1 MDQDYI
7 PNYAVNIHVPEEADL
22 KYEGEVI
29 DATAEATWDFIEQTR
44 NAEGYD
50 YYVHG
55 HPGVAIEVHLPSYYE
70 GAENVEIVRD
80 MDDLEISPED
90 VETENKTV
98 NVHID
103 TPDIVEDVKAPGV
116 PGVPNGV
123 PGVPNVNINAPGV
136 PNVNVHI

>member
-1 MDQDYI
+1 MG
-7 PNYAVNIHVPEEADL
+7 VPEEADL

-29 DATAEATWDFIEQTR
+29 DATAEATKDFIEQTR

-55 HPGVAIEVHLPSYYE
+55 HPGVAIEFHLPSYYE
-70 GAENVEIVRD
+70 EAKNVEIVRD

-116 PGVPNGV
+116 PGVPN
-123 PGVPNVNINAPGV
+123 VNINAPGV
-136 PNVNVHI
+136 PNVNVHIN

>member
-1 MDQDYI
+1 MG
-7 PNYAVNIHVPEEADL
+7 VPEEADL

-29 DATAEATWDFIEQTR
+29 DATAEATKDFIEQTR

-80 MDDLEISPED
+80 MDDLEIFPEN
-90 VETENKTV
+90 VE
-98 NVHID
+98 
-103 TPDIVEDVKAPGV
+103 APGVPGVPNGV

-123 PGVPNVNINAPGV
+123 PGVPNVNI
-136 PNVNVHI
+136 